1 MPRWLAALLFVALL
15 PWQSLAWAAD
25 TACEHGMHE
34 ASHVVTH
41 WLGEAHHHHD
51 DGSVHE
57 DDSDESVWH
66 LHADSHLNSV
76 SVLPGEQTWLL
87 SLPPSNGP
95 PSLQSS
101 LPQAPFLE
109 GLRRPPR
116 ALG

>member
-1 MPRWLAALLFVALL
+1 MPRWLAALLLVALL

-25 TACEHGMHE
+25 TACEHGVHE
-34 ASHVVTH
+34 ASHAVAH

-57 DDSDESVWH
+57 DDSVESLLH

-76 SVLPGEQTWLL
+76 SVLPAELTWLP
-87 SLPPSNGP
+87 SLPPSKGP
-95 PSLQSS
+95 PSLHSS
-101 LPQAPFLE
+101 LHPAPFLE

-116 ALG
+116 IRG